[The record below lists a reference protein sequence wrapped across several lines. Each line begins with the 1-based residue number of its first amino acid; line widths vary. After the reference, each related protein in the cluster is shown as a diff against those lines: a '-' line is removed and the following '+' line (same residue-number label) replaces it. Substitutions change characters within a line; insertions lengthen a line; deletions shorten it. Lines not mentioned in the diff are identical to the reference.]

1 MSTFFEKLSKTAK
14 KTATTIGTKSAEM
27 VSAGKLKLEIKQLE
41 GKIKD
46 KKLEIGA
53 AVYQAYAAS
62 TEPDLQVIGEMCGEI
77 AAFESQIKELEQQ
90 LRAEGDAA
98 AVSPSPDARICPGC
112 GSAEKEGTSF
122 CSQCGHKLEKSCKN
136 CGESLKPGIK
146 FCSSCGTPVE

>member
-1 MSTFFEKLSKTAK
+1 MSTFFDKLSKTAK
-14 KTATTIGTKSAEM
+14 KTATTIGAKSAEM

-53 AVYQAYAAS
+53 AVYEAYAAS
-62 TEPDLQVIGEMCGEI
+62 AEPDLQVIGEMCGEI
-77 AAFESQIKELEQQ
+77 AAFENQIKELEQQ
-90 LRAEGDAA
+90 LRTEGDAPA
-98 AVSPSPDARICPGC
+98 GSPPESKICPGC

-122 CSQCGHKLEKSCKN
+122 CSQCGHKLDKSCKN

-146 FCSSCGTPVE
+146 FCANCGTPVE